1 MADPAGPH
9 RGVTLHTPLQQD
21 QTTKYSSIV
30 PSVSNFTKET
40 TQEVDFIPSRGK
52 GQICDEY
59 SPLNGTKKE
68 GHALVPNEL
77 QPQVE
82 DGHSRKKFNTHSG
95 TPINIKAKEEEA
107 WSEALLLAPPAQA
120 AAPAS
125 HGTHPAAL
133 HPQTPSGFR
142 SPPSRQGPYP
152 SLALRGYPV
161 ASPRTPLRIVRFPE
175 SFSKDPVLRSSSPFL
190 QILFRG

>member
-1 MADPAGPH
+1 MQTEPAGQQLAAPV
-9 RGVTLHTPLQQD
+9 RALEFEPGMPSAAARTPQ
-21 QTTKYSSIV
+21 
-30 PSVSNFTKET
+30 
-40 TQEVDFIPSRGK
+40 
-52 GQICDEY
+52 
-59 SPLNGTKKE
+59 
-68 GHALVPNEL
+68 
-77 QPQVE
+77 
-82 DGHSRKKFNTHSG
+82 
-95 TPINIKAKEEEA
+95 A

-152 SLALRGYPV
+152 SPALRGYPV